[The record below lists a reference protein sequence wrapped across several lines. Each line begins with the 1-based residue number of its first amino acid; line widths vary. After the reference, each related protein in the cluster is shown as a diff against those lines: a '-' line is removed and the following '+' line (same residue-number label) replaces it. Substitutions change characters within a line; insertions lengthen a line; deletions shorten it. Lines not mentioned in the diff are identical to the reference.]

1 MLQDAAPV
9 VSGKRV
15 RKEPA
20 RFEAGPT
27 QVNGSLKLHRAPEAA
42 AAPKAPQAPRSRPDN
57 KLRAA
62 RRKEAK
68 AAYIAS
74 LSKLAD
80 ETFIDLSWKMRRVV
94 AVCAYARSLECGCG
108 KMAAASIASIC
119 SRVHERTTRRWV
131 KEWLANEG
139 FFHPM
144 NWGMHRKAPQFLDDE
159 EISSKAS
166 RWLRLNTGFK
176 KGRLISSVFLFLIV
190 LYACCEVGCHPQ
202 TWQTFS
208 SSSVGTKKET
218 YQAY

>member
-1 MLQDAAPV
+1 MLQGATPV
-9 VSGKRV
+9 LSGKRV

-20 RFEAGPT
+20 RFEAGPA
-27 QVNGSLKLHRAPEAA
+27 QVHGPRNLDRAPQATA
-42 AAPKAPQAPRSRPDN
+42 APQAPPPPRTRPDN
-57 KLRAA
+57 ILRAA
-62 RRKEAK
+62 RNKEAK
-68 AAYIAS
+68 AAYIDS

-159 EISSKAS
+159 EISSKLKP
-166 RWLRLNTGFK
+166 RG
-176 KGRLISSVFLFLIV
+176 G
-190 LYACCEVGCHPQ
+190 
-202 TWQTFS
+202 
-208 SSSVGTKKET
+208 
-218 YQAY
+218 